1 MIQRIQSILLLIS
14 GLSFLGQFVTDFA
27 TSSQSLPHLLADQKY
42 EVQDSPLLLTLVILG
57 FIFSVAAVFLYQN
70 RTLQMRISLMSLVSA
85 ILLPLLAYFLMYKEG
100 SPVPV
105 GVTVDDA
112 AGAYLPF
119 LSIIASAVAIRYI
132 KKDDQLVKSMDRLR

>member
-14 GLSFLGQFVTDFA
+14 GLGFLGQFATDFA
-27 TSSQSLPHLLADQKY
+27 TSTQPLPQLLADQRY
-42 EVQDSPLLLTLVILG
+42 EVQDSPLLLILVIVG
-57 FIFSVAAVFLYQN
+57 FLLSAAAVFLYQN
-70 RTLQMRISLMSLVSA
+70 RVLQMRITLLSLVSG

-100 SPVPV
+100 SGVPA

-112 AGAYLPF
+112 LGAYLPIV
-119 LSIIASAVAIRYI
+119 SIISSGVAIRFI

>member
-14 GLSFLGQFVTDFA
+14 GLGFLGQFATDFA
-27 TSSQSLPHLLADQKY
+27 TSSQPLPQLLADQRY
-42 EVQDSPLLLTLVILG
+42 EVQDSPLLLILVVAG
-57 FIFSVAAVFLYQN
+57 FLLSAAAVFLYQN
-70 RTLQMRISLMSLVSA
+70 RVLQMRITLLSLVTG

-100 SPVPV
+100 SAVPA

-112 AGAYLPF
+112 LGAYLPIV
-119 LSIIASAVAIRYI
+119 SIISSAVAMRFI